1 METDK
6 YVLSDGGMVRNI
18 PVDVARKLCAD
29 VVIVVNLVEQE
40 VKREKLQTATQL
52 IGRSTDVMIVANEN
66 LQLESL
72 TDQDIRID
80 VIMGDITTADF
91 ERVPDTIPLG
101 EKAARGMA
109 DRLATLAVP
118 AAEYQAWRTAVTAG
132 QGIEVKLAAV

>member
-1 METDK
+1 LTGVPVGSEDYGAEDYPCPRDCTSPVAPSRDCQIATVETDK

-66 LQLESL
+66 L
-72 TDQDIRID
+72 
-80 VIMGDITTADF
+80 
-91 ERVPDTIPLG
+91 
-101 EKAARGMA
+101 
-109 DRLATLAVP
+109 
-118 AAEYQAWRTAVTAG
+118 
-132 QGIEVKLAAV
+132 